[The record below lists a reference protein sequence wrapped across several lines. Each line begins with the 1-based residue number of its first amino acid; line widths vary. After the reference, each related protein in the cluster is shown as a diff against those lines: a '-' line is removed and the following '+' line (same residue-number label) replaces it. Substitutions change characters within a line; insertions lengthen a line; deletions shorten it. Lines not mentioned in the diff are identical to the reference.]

1 MDLSHWQGAPRPK
14 RTVLEG
20 RYARLE
26 PLDPTRHA
34 SSLLAAA
41 RASAADDRF
50 RYLSEEPPVD
60 LATLTPWL
68 EQASTSPHSL
78 FFAVIDRETG
88 KAEGRQALTRI
99 EPLHGVIEI
108 GSIFWGLA
116 IARTRVATEAFYLMA
131 SEVFDRLGY
140 RRLEWQ
146 SDNSNDASKHA
157 AERFGFTLE
166 GVFRQHRVIKGR
178 NRDTAWYAII
188 DSEWPQLKA
197 SYEAWLH
204 PDNFDE
210 NQRQI
215 NRLGCQP
222 STSA

>member
-1 MDLSHWQGAPRPK
+1 MDLSHWQGVPRPK

-34 SSLLAAA
+34 SDLLAAA

-68 EQASTSPHSL
+68 EQTSTSPHSL
-78 FFAVIDRETG
+78 FFAVIDRETDR
-88 KAEGRQALTRI
+88 AEGRQALMGI

-131 SEVFDRLGY
+131 SEIFDHLGY

-146 SDNSNDASKHA
+146 SDNSNEESKRA
-157 AERFGFTLE
+157 AERFGFTFE

-178 NRDTAWYAII
+178 NRDTAWYAMT
-188 DSEWPQLKA
+188 DGDWPRLKA
-197 SYEAWLH
+197 NYEAWLQ
-204 PDNFDE
+204 PENFDQ
-210 NQRQI
+210 NKRQI
-215 NRLGCQP
+215 NKLDNQ
-222 STSA
+222 